1 MNIQTRTIRDI
12 LILDLSG
19 DLKGSEEATTLHNA
33 IREALKSGVIKIV
46 INLSDLN
53 FFDDLGFGALIS
65 GYTVISNQG
74 RSLKFVISTKK
85 IRKLFLKIKGPWPC
99 LPVVDSEQAAIEYF
113 TGWPPEAVKGQDI
126 ENGNR

>member
-19 DLKGSEEATTLHNA
+19 DFKGSEEATTLHNA
-33 IREALKSGVIKIV
+33 IREALKSGVIKII

-53 FFDDLGFGALIS
+53 FVDDLGLGALIS
-65 GYTVISNQG
+65 GFTVISNQG

-85 IRKLFLKIKGPWPC
+85 IRKLFLKIKVLC
-99 LPVVDSEQAAIEYF
+99 ILPVVDSEQAAIEYF

>member
-85 IRKLFLKIKGPWPC
+85 IRKLFLKIKGPC